1 MPAIG
6 MIEIQGVT
14 AAIDALDI
22 MLKVADV
29 RFLTWERK
37 LGGRLVTV
45 IIQGET
51 AAVNEAVATAC
62 MKAIRQ
68 PCARLVLP
76 NPHKE
81 TIRIIQMSVARGKY
95 YE

>member
-22 MLKVADV
+22 MLKTADIC
-29 RFLTWERK
+29 FLTWERK

-45 IIQGET
+45 VIQGT
-51 AAVNEAVATAC
+51 AAAVKEAVNAAC
-62 MKAIRQ
+62 AKTIRK
-68 PCARLVLP
+68 PCAWLVLP

-81 TIRIIQMSVARGKY
+81 TMKIIQMSITGGKNNG
-95 YE
+95 